1 MIKYIE
7 KHEIWGEVMNTY
19 NDIIEEMKKEL
30 GSRGHDIDHIIRV
43 YKLAVNIAEQE
54 QNNYNIDMDILK
66 LAAILHDIGRKK
78 EDEDNT
84 GKIDHAKI
92 GADMAE
98 RLLKDKGYAQD
109 KINKVKSCISRHR
122 YRGNDLPT
130 KIEEKILF
138 DADKLDSL
146 GAIGVGRCFMVSSQ
160 FNQRIYNGT
169 AADEYI
175 RTNTYGNMRLK
186 DPSIHAPNLEY
197 ELKMKNIKD
206 RLFTDAAKTI
216 ADERDKFMMEF
227 FNRMKDEING
237 IK

>member
-1 MIKYIE
+1 M
-7 KHEIWGEVMNTY
+7 WGEVMNRY
-19 NDIIEEMKKEL
+19 NDVIEEMKKEL

-43 YKLAVNIAEQE
+43 YNLAVHIAKREK
-54 QNNYNIDMDILK
+54 NNYRIDMEVLE
-66 LAAILHDIGRKK
+66 LSAILHDIGRKK
-78 EDEDNT
+78 EDEDKT
-84 GKIDHAKI
+84 GKINHAEI

-98 RLLKDKGYAQD
+98 KLLKDKGYQQD
-109 KINKVKSCISRHR
+109 KIDGIKSCIRCHR
-122 YRGNDLPT
+122 YRGNNIPI

-160 FNQRIYNGT
+160 FNQRIYNDT
-169 AADEYI
+169 AVDEYI
-175 RTNTYGNMRLK
+175 KTNTYGNMRLK
-186 DPSIHAPNLEY
+186 DPSFHAPNLEY

-206 RLFTDAAKTI
+206 RLFTDTAKLL
-216 ADERDKFMMEF
+216 ADERDKFMKDF